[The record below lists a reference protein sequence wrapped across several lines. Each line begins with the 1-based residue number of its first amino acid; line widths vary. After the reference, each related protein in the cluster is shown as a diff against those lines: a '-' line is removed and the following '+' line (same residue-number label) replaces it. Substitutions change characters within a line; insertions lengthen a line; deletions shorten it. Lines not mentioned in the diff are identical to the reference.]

1 MIIKIPKEFD
11 SKFRFIVV
19 AAERAKQIQSGAPP
33 KMGGQTGKPAHIAIR
48 EVQESRVPYEIL
60 FEEREEEGEE
70 EEKE

>member
-33 KMGGQTGKPAHIAIR
+33 KIGGQTGKPAHIAIR
-48 EVQESRVPYEIL
+48 EVQENRVP
-60 FEEREEEGEE
+60 
-70 EEKE
+70 

>member
-33 KMGGQTGKPAHIAIR
+33 KMGGANWKTSSYSDSGSP
-48 EVQESRVPYEIL
+48 
-60 FEEREEEGEE
+60 GEPGSLRDSF
-70 EEKE
+70 